1 MMKDCWGEKLSHGCT
16 NGWSVGKSPIRAFVA
31 LLYSKIILPQDTGI
45 RGCEKLKC
53 TWTKSIIIIVIILS
67 REFCRV
73 TLIPFCSMPY
83 NAIHQAVVASV
94 NMIEFRS

>member
-1 MMKDCWGEKLSHGCT
+1 MHEWMVSWKKPHSC
-16 NGWSVGKSPIRAFVA
+16 
-31 LLYSKIILPQDTGI
+31 I
-45 RGCEKLKC
+45 RGFVVFKNHPAKGHWNSWLRKLKC